1 MRELI
6 IESFILLIPLIFS
19 GILHMG
25 VVTADLFKFLKVP
38 IHKKLFGQNKTY
50 RGFVVMPLLT
60 IPGVYIASYFEHT
73 LKLSL
78 GFVDSNHIILGALLG
93 LFYCIFELP
102 NSLYKR
108 RKGIAPGKMSKENA
122 LKHAVIDQADS
133 GFGLIIIYYIL
144 LDVSL
149 MHLFLFLALG
159 TIIHLILNY
168 LLFFLGL
175 RKEPF

>member
-1 MRELI
+1 
-6 IESFILLIPLIFS
+6 
-19 GILHMG
+19 MG

-38 IHKKLFGQNKTY
+38 INKKLFGQNKTY

-60 IPGVYIASYFEHT
+60 IPGVFIASYCEKV
-73 LKLSL
+73 LNLSL
-78 GFVDSNHIILGALLG
+78 GFVDSNHIVLGILLG

-144 LDVSL
+144 LDISL
-149 MHLFLFLALG
+149 MHLFLFIVIG

-168 LLFFLGL
+168 VLFFFGL